1 MNNSRATREVEV
13 HQSDLAST
21 LREILPSIGSPSP
34 IEDGLTSRNSLYSV
48 TYTVDDSSPSSPKYG
63 PPINFDEVA
72 PGIYRSSF
80 PKPSNFDHLAQL
92 GLKTILTLV
101 SEKEDI
107 EYLQFIRSQGIKHH
121 QIAIPPNK
129 EAFHAIPLTAM
140 AEALSVVCDARN
152 YPMLIHCNKGKHRTG
167 CVTGCYRKMN
177 GWSMNSILDEYRHYA
192 GAKARSL
199 DEKYMAEFDERSM
212 ATMLNDIVYQKAR
225 DSYALLTP
233 PSSDKGFKENSPQLP
248 ENVPRSSQTF

>member
-1 MNNSRATREVEV
+1 
-13 HQSDLAST
+13 
-21 LREILPSIGSPSP
+21 
-34 IEDGLTSRNSLYSV
+34 
-48 TYTVDDSSPSSPKYG
+48 
-63 PPINFDEVA
+63 
-72 PGIYRSSF
+72 
-80 PKPSNFDHLAQL
+80 
-92 GLKTILTLV
+92 
-101 SEKEDI
+101 
-107 EYLQFIRSQGIKHH
+107 
-121 QIAIPPNK
+121 
-129 EAFHAIPLTAM
+129 
-140 AEALSVVCDARN
+140 
-152 YPMLIHCNKGKHRTG
+152 
-167 CVTGCYRKMN
+167 MN